1 MHPMTPSLPG
11 ESQLP
16 WIVRLSA
23 LQRLAIAL
31 GVACATF
38 LTLSVWFTVQFS
50 VLASWDLGAL
60 CYLGLEWLLIARSD
74 EKLTRLRTQ
83 RSDPSSYVIFLVVV
97 TAASASVV
105 AIGFIV
111 GDARELPYWPRAGR
125 ISLSVAALFL
135 SWLLIHTLFAFHYAR
150 LYYSQS
156 PEEKSHHRGLRFPD
170 DDEPDY
176 LDFAYYSFVVG
187 MTSQVSDVAVLS
199 HEMRRLTII
208 HGVLSFIYNIAILA
222 MSINIIGNVL

>member
-1 MHPMTPSLPG
+1 MTPSLPA

-31 GVACATF
+31 VVAGAA
-38 LTLSVWFTVQFS
+38 LLALKAWFSGQFS
-50 VLASWDLGAL
+50 VLASWDVGAL

-74 EKLTRLRTQ
+74 QKLTRLRTQ
-83 RSDPSSYVIFLVVV
+83 RYDPSGYVIFLVVV
-97 TAASASVV
+97 TAASASLV

-111 GDARELPYWPRAGR
+111 GEIRGLSYWPRAGG
-125 ISLSVAALFL
+125 ITLSVAALLL

-150 LYYSQS
+150 LYYSQP
-156 PEEKSHHRGLRFPD
+156 PEQKTHHRGLRFPD

-199 HEMRRLTII
+199 RPMRRLTMI